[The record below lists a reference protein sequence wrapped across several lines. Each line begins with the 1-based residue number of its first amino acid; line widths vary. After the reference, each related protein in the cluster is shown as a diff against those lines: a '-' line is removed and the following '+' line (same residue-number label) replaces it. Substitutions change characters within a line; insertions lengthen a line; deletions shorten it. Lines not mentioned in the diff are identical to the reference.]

1 MNDHGHCPACK
12 ADMNGGS
19 IWETMLEKSD
29 GDEAEADR
37 KAEMYGAT
45 RTSGRWGRKIGLYD
59 IGRDRTMQYM
69 CPDCEHIW
77 KRGD

>member
-19 IWETMLEKSD
+19 IWETMLEKSG

-37 KAEMYGAT
+37 SAEMYGAT

-59 IGRDRTMQYM
+59 LRKDMTTHYQ
-69 CPDCEHIW
+69 CPDCDHVW
-77 KRGD
+77 KRED

>member
-1 MNDHGHCPACK
+1 MTGHCPACK
-12 ADMNGGS
+12 ASMEGEL
-19 IWETMLEKSD
+19 IWQTMLEQSN

-45 RTSGRWGRKIGLYD
+45 RTSGRWGKAIALYD
-59 IGRDRTMQYM
+59 VRLDRTEHYL
-69 CPDCEHIW
+69 CPYCEHVW